1 MVSLKIILYII
12 LSYKQN
18 CWYIRLSFFGTSHI
32 NRILKLLCSIV
43 LKNSK
48 KVTIPIMVP
57 YRRLRIEM
65 RLEFKLPR
73 ASIFL
78 ATISWIIPR
87 RRQYVQM
94 SALVHDCSHAQSTG
108 CGRRFN
114 LNKKMHIDYLSSK
127 INYIYMNHLI
137 SNRVEQH
144 SHNLFK
150 VFLLW
155 QLLLFKPLKVY

>member
-12 LSYKQN
+12 FNGIIQTKCLNSI
-18 CWYIRLSFFGTSHI
+18 CWYTRWSFFGTSYI

-57 YRRLRIEM
+57 YRWLRIEM

-87 RRQYVQM
+87 QRQYVQM

-108 CGRRFN
+108 CGRQFN
-114 LNKKMHIDYLSSK
+114 LNKNACWLFVQQDKLYL
-127 INYIYMNHLI
+127 
-137 SNRVEQH
+137 
-144 SHNLFK
+144 
-150 VFLLW
+150 
-155 QLLLFKPLKVY
+155 